1 MSLTINIYY
10 IGKNGNAKK
19 FANEMITTGIVD
31 MIRNEEGMANMRNLG
46 ENMAYLLKKIKE

>member
-10 IGKNGNAKK
+10 IGKKCNAKK
-19 FANEMITTGIVD
+19 FVNEMISTGIVD